1 MKRSRTGS
9 SAGKAPAVS
18 PVATVQV
25 PLPLLAVLADAKT
38 AFFGLCLTAG
48 QQVFQTLM
56 EQDRAQLCGPKN
68 VPDPDRQAY
77 RGGSAPSEVVLGGRR
92 IVLPRLRARRVTGE
106 ELTLPSFAYASA
118 RDPLDART
126 LEAIAVGVTTRKY
139 PRTLEPLRPDITE
152 RAVSKSAVSRRFVAL
167 TSARLTTWLA
177 TPLEALDI
185 RVVLIDGLH
194 FRDHVILLALG
205 LDAQGTKHVLALR
218 EGTTENA
225 TVCKALLAD
234 LRERGLDL
242 DRPTLFII
250 DGGSGLRKAI
260 RETSG
265 TLGLVQRCQV
275 HKARNVLEHLP
286 EALRPRIRRA
296 LNEAYGLADAT
307 LAKRRLTQLADGL
320 ERTHPGAAASLR
332 EGLDETLWSLPS
344 RWAAIAATPS
354 INSSKSTRFF
364 RPIGLPLPRPQPVGC
379 ADLALRVD
387 CCSEGALLGRR
398 EVGQL
403 VLVVEKI
410 EVSKRD
416 LPRSSSARR
425 PAFRNENG
433 PGRELRAMR
442 EVRLRAS
449 GSVRAA
455 RDRRTTREDK
465 THKGGIC
472 PDRLLPPRRPSVT
485 AARQS

>member
-9 SAGKAPAVS
+9 SAGKAPALS

-56 EQDRAQLCGPKN
+56 EQDRMQLCGPKN
-68 VPDPDRQAY
+68 VPVPDPDRQAY

-92 IVLPRLRARRVTGE
+92 IVLPRLRARSVTGE

-118 RDPLDART
+118 RDPLDAHT

-139 PRTLEPLRPDITE
+139 PRTLEPLRPDVPE
-152 RAVSKSAVSRRFVAL
+152 RAISKSAVSRRFVAL

-177 TPLEALDI
+177 TPLDDLDI

-194 FRDHVILLALG
+194 FRDHVILLAVG
-205 LDAQGTKHVLALR
+205 VDAQGTKHVLALR

-250 DGGSGLRKAI
+250 DGGTGLRKAI

-265 TLGLVQRCQV
+265 ALGLVQRCQV

-296 LNEAYGLADAT
+296 LSEAYGLADAA
-307 LAKRRLTQLADGL
+307 LAKRRLEQLAAGL
-320 ERTHPGAAASLR
+320 DQTHPGAAASLR
-332 EGLDETLWSLPS
+332 EGLEETLTLQRLGVTGALYRTLRSTNAIENLNGLVGHFVRHVR
-344 RWAAIAATPS
+344 RWRNGRMLVRWIAAGLHEARRS
-354 INSSKSTRFF
+354 F
-364 RPIGLPLPRPQPVGC
+364 RRVRGH
-379 ADLALRVD
+379 ADLA
-387 CCSEGALLGRR
+387 ALVRTLDRQTLDSR
-398 EVGQL
+398 KEV
-403 VLVVEKI
+403 
-410 EVSKRD
+410 
-416 LPRSSSARR
+416 A
-425 PAFRNENG
+425 
-433 PGRELRAMR
+433 
-442 EVRLRAS
+442 
-449 GSVRAA
+449 
-455 RDRRTTREDK
+455 
-465 THKGGIC
+465 
-472 PDRLLPPRRPSVT
+472 
-485 AARQS
+485 